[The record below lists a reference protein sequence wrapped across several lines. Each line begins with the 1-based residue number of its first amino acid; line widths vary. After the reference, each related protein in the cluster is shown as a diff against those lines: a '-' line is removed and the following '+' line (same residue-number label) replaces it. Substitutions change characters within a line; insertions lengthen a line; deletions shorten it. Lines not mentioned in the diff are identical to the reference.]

1 MNNNRG
7 QTFALF
13 VVLIPI
19 FVICFAYIFDTGFII
34 YEKNNLQDLAFLA
47 RDYLEEGKTSLE
59 VQDMIILNDSSVIV
73 EQLSLDNI
81 KLTRVIPSYFG
92 RIIGY
97 ENYNIEINLEE

>member
-1 MNNNRG
+1 M
-7 QTFALF
+7 
-13 VVLIPI
+13 
-19 FVICFAYIFDTGFII
+19 
-34 YEKNNLQDLAFLA
+34 QDLAFLA

-81 KLTRVIPSYFG
+81 KLTKVIPSYFG

>member
-1 MNNNRG
+1 M
-7 QTFALF
+7 
-13 VVLIPI
+13 PI
-19 FVICFAYIFDTGFII
+19 YLNTGFII

-81 KLTRVIPSYFG
+81 KLTKVIPSYFG